1 MRWAVVMKGIPETE
15 LPVEKVADG
24 VRENDAA
31 PRPVST
37 SRPMIGYSAAQGKKA
52 SELLCNAAWVQVVH
66 EELDGGVVA
75 WQPAEG
81 TVRMV
86 LETDPFNVMEEGE
99 KVVEYR
105 VNTPYWRAR
114 QLQKDKTF
122 RKFKEIEFS
131 LGYQTNR
138 RKFRARVD
146 HMAYVHHVHE
156 SYSNGLKL
164 HWPPKH
170 NGYFAIWFTKIP

>member
-1 MRWAVVMKGIPETE
+1 MRAP
-15 LPVEKVADG
+15 

-31 PRPVST
+31 PRPRTAVST
-37 SRPMIGYSAAQGKKA
+37 SQPVLGYSAAQGKKA

-99 KVVEYR
+99 KFVEYR
-105 VNTPYWRAR
+105 VNTSYWRAR
-114 QLQKDKTF
+114 LLHKI
-122 RKFKEIEFS
+122 RVS
-131 LGYQTNR
+131 GYSR
-138 RKFRARVD
+138 RLSSA
-146 HMAYVHHVHE
+146 
-156 SYSNGLKL
+156 
-164 HWPPKH
+164 
-170 NGYFAIWFTKIP
+170 

>member
-1 MRWAVVMKGIPETE
+1 MAKLNIEC
-15 LPVEKVADG
+15 
-24 VRENDAA
+24 
-31 PRPVST
+31 
-37 SRPMIGYSAAQGKKA
+37 
-52 SELLCNAAWVQVVH
+52 ELLGNAAWVQAVH

-81 TVRMV
+81 TLRMV
-86 LETDPFNVMEEGE
+86 LATDPFNIMEEGE

-114 QLQKDKTF
+114 QLQKDKSF
-122 RKFKEIEFS
+122 RKSKEIEFS

-164 HWPPKH
+164 H
-170 NGYFAIWFTKIP
+170 